1 MSTASTS
8 PSRGRRTPLRSPWS
22 GHRCWRPRRRTWR
35 THRSRCTPLPRV
47 DLRQENM
54 RSGGQWCRSMQLQ
67 WTALYAKSACT
78 DAWTT
83 PIGFLGQCPTAPQP
97 RRGSDRAC
105 VQGGAGWCMLRCRL
119 RGYKSTPGCAS
130 AVVSSGKAFRAGEG
144 SYCLQIPAGPSPPCA
159 LARVQGPPPSKC
171 SFD

>member
-1 MSTASTS
+1 MVQVDAATVDCVVCQKCV
-8 PSRGRRTPLRSPWS
+8 
-22 GHRCWRPRRRTWR
+22 HRCLDY
-35 THRSRCTPLPRV
+35 THV
-47 DLRQENM
+47 
-54 RSGGQWCRSMQLQ
+54 
-67 WTALYAKSACT
+67 
-78 DAWTT
+78 
-83 PIGFLGQCPTAPQP
+83 GFLGQCPTAPQP

-171 SFD
+171 RFD